1 MISDI
6 TRKAQSGRG
15 PVLVE
20 SEQCLSHLGPHDYSW
35 PGGRKVAVCL
45 TFDLDAEAGFIGDGP
60 QYLRRLSSLSE
71 GRYGV
76 RRGLPRILDLL
87 DRHGIPATFFVPGR
101 TAVEHRD
108 AVGAILAGGH
118 EIGHHGHEHVRSD
131 LVSEAVQR
139 AEIERGLEALEAA
152 GAPRPRGYRSSSW
165 ELTPETFDLL
175 IEHDFEY
182 DSSCMGDDR
191 PYLETWGGRQIVEL
205 PVHWSL
211 DDWPHFGWSIDHG
224 GNLAPPAQLLANW
237 CAELEA
243 ARNEERSIIFTM
255 HPEVIGRSYRFEQ
268 ILPKLIEDILETG
281 DAWFAHMDDLCNH
294 VRPGLVGAVA

>member
-1 MISDI
+1 M
-6 TRKAQSGRG
+6 
-15 PVLVE
+15 
-20 SEQCLSHLGPHDYSW
+20 SHLGPHNYGW
-35 PGGRKVAVCL
+35 PDGREVAVCL

-76 RRGLPRILDLL
+76 RRGLPKILDLL
-87 DRHGIPATFFVPGR
+87 DRHSIPATFFVPGS
-101 TAVEHRD
+101 TAVEHSD
-108 AVGAILAGGH
+108 AVVAILAGGH
-118 EIGHHGHEHVRSD
+118 EIGHHGHLHVRSD

-139 AEIERGLEALEAA
+139 EEIERGLEALAAA

-175 IEHDFEY
+175 IEHGFDY

-191 PYLETWGGRQIVEL
+191 PYLETWDGQQIVEL

-224 GNLAPPAQLLANW
+224 GNLGAPAQLLANW
-237 CAELEA
+237 CTEYEA
-243 ARNEERSIIFTM
+243 ARSEGRSIIFTM

-268 ILPKLIEDILETG
+268 ILPRLIEEILSTG
-281 DAWFAHMDDLCNH
+281 DAWFAHMEALCNH